1 MRFQPQSILQLQ
13 ISILYSKNALFSSE
27 LQIKASFTSIFQ
39 IKYKKPKNY
48 QQFFDFF
55 NK

>member
-1 MRFQPQSILQLQ
+1 MRFQPQLILQLQ
-13 ISILYSKNALFSSE
+13 INILYSKNALFSSE
-27 LQIKASFTSIFQ
+27 LQIKAFFTSIFQ